1 MSADTLD
8 PRIEAFR
15 AKKVKHAS
23 IDIALNDLLRLIK
36 NPRPESVIVLIG
48 PSGAGK
54 TTVVDALKRRLI
66 EHYSEEIQSD
76 PGFVPFISI
85 NTPTPLDGNFNW
97 KDLFTRMLYAGGEV
111 LIQYKKLSR
120 FEIELDGETRS
131 STMGLAREELRRS
144 FESMVRHRHVRAII
158 LDEASAILRLK
169 SGLKPLLSFE
179 ILKSLAVEF
188 KVPIILIG
196 AYDLLGVLE
205 GSGQLLRRSDV
216 IHLRRYAIG
225 RTTAKVPDEERFRDV
240 LNAFLEKIQIKQDPN
255 LLDHADYFFTKS
267 VGCVGVLKDW
277 LDRALVDALSRPEP
291 VLTRGIIETQA
302 LSNRKLMRLVEEA
315 IAGELRLDDCND
327 EELAGALGLKYT
339 PSIRL
344 VAPHVSTDELINPK
358 KRKGRVAQRGPS
370 RDVVGGAHA

>member
-1 MSADTLD
+1 MSAETLD

-144 FESMVRHRHVRAII
+144 FESMVRHRRVRAII

-216 IHLRRYAIG
+216 IHLRRYAVG

-240 LNAFLEKIQIKQDPN
+240 LNAFLQEIQIKQDPD
-255 LLDHADYFFTKS
+255 LLEHTDYFFAKS

-277 LDRALVDALSRPEP
+277 LDRALVDALSRQEP
-291 VLTRGIIETQA
+291 VLTREIIETQA
-302 LSNRKLMRLVEEA
+302 LTNRKLMRLAEEA

-344 VAPHVSTDELINPK
+344 VAPHIAADELIKPK

>member
-1 MSADTLD
+1 MSTETLD

-23 IDIALNDLLRLIK
+23 IDLALNDLLRLIK

-54 TTVVDALKRRLI
+54 TTVVDALKRHLI
-66 EHYSEEIQSD
+66 KHYGEEIQSD

-144 FESMVRHRHVRAII
+144 FENMVRHRRVRAII

-216 IHLRRYAIG
+216 IHLRRYAVG

-240 LNAFLEKIQIKQDPN
+240 LNAFLQEIQIKQDPD
-255 LLDHADYFFTKS
+255 LLEHTDYFFAKS

-277 LDRALVDALSRPEP
+277 LDRALVDALSRQEP
-291 VLTRGIIETQA
+291 VLTREIIETQA
-302 LSNRKLMRLVEEA
+302 LTNRKLMRLAEEA

-344 VAPHVSTDELINPK
+344 VAPHIATDELIKPK